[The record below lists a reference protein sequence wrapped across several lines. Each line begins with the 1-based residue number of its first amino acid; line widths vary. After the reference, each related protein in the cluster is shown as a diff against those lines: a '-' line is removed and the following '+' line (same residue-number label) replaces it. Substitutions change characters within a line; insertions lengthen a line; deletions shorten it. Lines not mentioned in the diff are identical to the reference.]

1 MPRVADLAAQTLY
14 AHGVRH
20 AFGMP
25 GGEVVTFIDA
35 LENAGIRFIL
45 CRHETNAAIM
55 AAGASVTT
63 GAPGLLVT
71 TIGPGLTNAANG
83 IADASQEHVPLIAF
97 SGVVE
102 HSLRGRYTHQIID
115 QTALMQPLVKGSFEL
130 EQQGAAATMARAI
143 RLAQRGPMG
152 PVFVQLS
159 PDTAVKPA
167 SDAESF
173 VSPPRRLAVPVS
185 ADSEAVTEIAARLSK
200 AERPL
205 IIAGLE
211 AMQSGCSAALRQLME
226 RCGTPLIT
234 TYKAK
239 GIVDEHHPLALG
251 GAGLSPLADKQLLPL
266 VKAADLILLLGYDP
280 IEMRPGWLDPFAP
293 ETDVIE
299 ISAAPADHAMHTAT
313 TLVETRPADFLSAL
327 LGQLPESSESRRW
340 PQGEPAEIR
349 ETLQAAFAPPPKWG
363 PHTIFD
369 VLQNELPAGA
379 TITVDSGAHRI
390 LLSQQMKI
398 RHPFG
403 LMQSAGYCT
412 MGPAIPLAAGV
423 KVADPDR
430 PVVAVLGDGGL
441 EMFLGE
447 LATLRDQNIPV
458 IIVVLQDE
466 SLALIE
472 LKQAQAGLERRGV
485 GLGLSQFEDVAAAF
499 GGSGWR
505 VKSRQE
511 LQAALA
517 EASGQNNF
525 SIIVCETQVKDY
537 AGRF

>member
-1 MPRVADLAAQTLY
+1 MPRVADLAAKTLY

-55 AAGASVTT
+55 AAGASVAT

-71 TIGPGLTNAANG
+71 TLGPGLTNAVNG
-83 IADASQEHVPLIAF
+83 IADASQEHVPLIAV

-102 HSLRGRYTHQIID
+102 HNLRGRYTHQIID
-115 QTALMQPLVKGSFEL
+115 QTTLMQPLVKGSFEL
-130 EQQGAAATMARAI
+130 EQQGTAATMARAI

-159 PDTAVKPA
+159 PDTAAKTAPDTENVIAAPK
-167 SDAESF
+167 
-173 VSPPRRLAVPVS
+173 RLAAPVS
-185 ADSEAVTEIAARLSK
+185 ADSEAVTEIARLVRS
-200 AERPL
+200 AQRPL
-205 IIAGLE
+205 IVAGLE
-211 AMQSGCSAALRQLME
+211 AAQDC
-226 RCGTPLIT
+226 CGTVLQKLMDGFGIPLIT

-239 GIVDEHHPLALG
+239 GIVDEHHSLALG
-251 GAGLSPLADKQLLPL
+251 GAGLSPLADKHLLPL
-266 VKAADLILLLGYDP
+266 VKAADLVLLVGYDP

-293 ETDVIE
+293 AADVIE
-299 ISAAPADHAMHTAT
+299 ISATPADHGMHAAT
-313 TLVETRPADFLSAL
+313 TLVETRPEAFLSAL
-327 LGQLPESSESRRW
+327 LDRLADKGESRKW
-340 PQGEPAEIR
+340 TNGEPTAIG
-349 ETLQAAFAPPPKWG
+349 ETLQAAFAPSTGWG

-369 VLQNELPAGA
+369 VLQTTLPAEA

-390 LLSQQMKI
+390 LLSQQMRI
-398 RHPFG
+398 RRPFG

-472 LKQAQAGLERRGV
+472 LKQAGAGLERRGV
-485 GLGLSQFEDVAAAF
+485 GLGPSRFEDVAAAF

-505 VKSRQE
+505 VRSRQE
-511 LQAALA
+511 LLTALIKVT
-517 EASGQNNF
+517 GNNSF

-537 AGRF
+537 ADKF

>member
-35 LENAGIRFIL
+35 LEAAGIRFIL

-55 AAGASVTT
+55 AAGASVAT

-71 TIGPGLTNAANG
+71 TIGPGLTNAVNG

-102 HSLRGRYTHQIID
+102 HSLRSRYTHQIID

-130 EQQGAAATMARAI
+130 EQQGAAAAMARAI

-159 PDTAVKPA
+159 PETAAKNAPDGERLVTPA
-167 SDAESF
+167 
-173 VSPPRRLAVPVS
+173 RRLAVPVS
-185 ADSEAVTEIAARLSK
+185 ADSEAVAEIATRVAK
-200 AERPL
+200 AQRPL

-211 AMQSGCSAALRQLME
+211 AAQDGCGEALRTLME
-226 RCGTPLIT
+226 GQGIPLIT

-239 GIVDEHHPLALG
+239 GIVDENHPLALG
-251 GAGLSPLADKQLLPL
+251 GAGLSPLADRHLVPL
-266 VKAADLILLLGYDP
+266 VKAADLALLVGYDP
-280 IEMRPGWLDPFAP
+280 IEMRPGWLDPFAAD
-293 ETDVIE
+293 TDVIE

-313 TLVETRPADFLSAL
+313 MLVETRPAGFLSAL
-327 LGQLPESSESRRW
+327 LGKLSQGGTAERW
-340 PQGEPAEIR
+340 TGGKPAATR
-349 ETLQAAFAPPPKWG
+349 EMLHAAFAPPPEWG
-363 PHTIFD
+363 PHAIFD
-369 VLQNELPAGA
+369 VLQNDLPAEA

-390 LLSQQMKI
+390 LLSQHMKI
-398 RHPFG
+398 RRPFG

-423 KVADPDR
+423 KVANPDR
-430 PVVAVLGDGGL
+430 PAVAVLGDGGL
-441 EMFLGE
+441 EMFFGE
-447 LATLRDQNIPV
+447 LATLRDQKIPV

-485 GLGLSQFEDVAAAF
+485 RLGQTKFEDAAAAF

-505 VKSRQE
+505 VKSRKE

-517 EASGQNNF
+517 EASGINDF
-525 SIIVCETQVKDY
+525 SIIVCEIQVKDY
-537 AGRF
+537 AGKF

>member
-1 MPRVADLAAQTLY
+1 MPRVADLAAKTLY

-55 AAGASVTT
+55 AAGASVAT

-71 TIGPGLTNAANG
+71 TLGPGLTNAVNG
-83 IADASQEHVPLIAF
+83 IADASQEHIPLIAV

-102 HSLRGRYTHQIID
+102 HNLRGRYTHQIID
-115 QTALMQPLVKGSFEL
+115 QTTLMQPLVKGSFEL
-130 EQQGAAATMARAI
+130 EQQGTAATVARAI

-159 PDTAVKPA
+159 PDTAAKTAPDTENVIAAPK
-167 SDAESF
+167 
-173 VSPPRRLAVPVS
+173 RLAAPVS
-185 ADSEAVTEIAARLSK
+185 ADSEAVTEIARLVRS
-200 AERPL
+200 AQRPL
-205 IIAGLE
+205 IVAGLE
-211 AMQSGCSAALRQLME
+211 AAQDC
-226 RCGTPLIT
+226 CGTVLQKLMDGFGIPLIT

-239 GIVDEHHPLALG
+239 GIVDEHHSLALG
-251 GAGLSPLADKQLLPL
+251 GAGLSPLADKHLLPL
-266 VKAADLILLLGYDP
+266 VKAADLVLLVGYDP

-293 ETDVIE
+293 AADVIE
-299 ISAAPADHAMHTAT
+299 ISATPADHGMHAAT
-313 TLVETRPADFLSAL
+313 TLVETRPAAFLSAL
-327 LGQLPESSESRRW
+327 LDRLADKGESRKW
-340 PQGEPAEIR
+340 TNGEPTAIG
-349 ETLQAAFAPPPKWG
+349 ETLQAAFAPSTGWG

-369 VLQNELPAGA
+369 VLQTTLPAEA

-390 LLSQQMKI
+390 LLSQQMRI
-398 RHPFG
+398 RRPFG

-472 LKQAQAGLERRGV
+472 LKQAGAGLERRGV
-485 GLGLSQFEDVAAAF
+485 RLGPSRFEDVAAAF

-505 VKSRQE
+505 VRSRQE
-511 LQAALA
+511 LLTALIKVT
-517 EASGQNNF
+517 GNNSF

-537 AGRF
+537 ADKF

>member
-55 AAGASVTT
+55 AAGASVAT

-71 TIGPGLTNAANG
+71 TLGPGLTNAVNG

-102 HSLRGRYTHQIID
+102 HGLRGRYTHQIID

-130 EQQGAAATMARAI
+130 EQLGAAATMARAI
-143 RLAQRGPMG
+143 RLAQRGSMG

-159 PDTAVKPA
+159 PDTAAKSAPDSERIA
-167 SDAESF
+167 
-173 VSPPRRLAVPVS
+173 SPPRRLAAPVS
-185 ADSEAVTEIAARLSK
+185 ADSEAVAEVAERLAK
-200 AERPL
+200 AKRPL

-211 AMQSGCSAALRQLME
+211 AARDGCGEALQKLME
-226 RCGTPLIT
+226 RFGIPLIT

-266 VKAADLILLLGYDP
+266 VKAADLVLLVGYDP
-280 IEMRPGWLDPFAP
+280 IEMRPGWLDPFAAD
-293 ETDVIE
+293 TDVIE
-299 ISAAPADHAMHTAT
+299 ISAAPADHGMHAAT
-313 TLVETRPADFLSAL
+313 MLVETRPAGVLSAV
-327 LGQLPESSESRRW
+327 LGKLPEGDTAKRW
-340 PQGEPAEIR
+340 PKGEPAAAR
-349 ETLQAAFAPPPKWG
+349 ETLQAAFAPPADWG
-363 PHTIFD
+363 PHAIFD
-369 VLQNELPAGA
+369 VLQNDLPAEA
-379 TITVDSGAHRI
+379 TITADSGAHRI
-390 LLSQQMKI
+390 LLSQQI
-398 RHPFG
+398 RIRRPFG

-423 KVADPDR
+423 KVTNPDR

-485 GLGLSQFEDVAAAF
+485 GLGPSKFEDAAAAF

-511 LQAALA
+511 LEAALA
-517 EASGQNNF
+517 EASGNRNF
-525 SIIVCETQVKDY
+525 SIIVCEIQVKDY
-537 AGRF
+537 AGKF

>member
-1 MPRVADLAAQTLY
+1 MPRVADLAAKTLY

-55 AAGASVTT
+55 AAGASVAT

-71 TIGPGLTNAANG
+71 TLGPGLTNAVNG
-83 IADASQEHVPLIAF
+83 IADASQEHVPLIAV

-102 HSLRGRYTHQIID
+102 HNLRGRYTHQIID
-115 QTALMQPLVKGSFEL
+115 QTTLMQPLVKGSFEL
-130 EQQGAAATMARAI
+130 EQQGTAATVARAI

-159 PDTAVKPA
+159 PDTAAKTAPDTENVIAAPK
-167 SDAESF
+167 
-173 VSPPRRLAVPVS
+173 RLAAPVS
-185 ADSEAVTEIAARLSK
+185 ADSEAVTEIARLVRS
-200 AERPL
+200 AQRPL
-205 IIAGLE
+205 IVAGLE
-211 AMQSGCSAALRQLME
+211 AAQDC
-226 RCGTPLIT
+226 CGTVLQKLMDGFGIPLIT

-239 GIVDEHHPLALG
+239 GIVDEHHSLALG
-251 GAGLSPLADKQLLPL
+251 GAGLSPLADKHLLPL
-266 VKAADLILLLGYDP
+266 VKAADLVLLVGYDP

-293 ETDVIE
+293 AADVIE
-299 ISAAPADHAMHTAT
+299 ISATPADHGMHAAT
-313 TLVETRPADFLSAL
+313 TLVETRPAAFLSAL
-327 LGQLPESSESRRW
+327 LDRLADKGESRKW
-340 PQGEPAEIR
+340 TNGEPTAIG
-349 ETLQAAFAPPPKWG
+349 ETLQAAFAPSTGWG

-369 VLQNELPAGA
+369 VLQTTLPAEA

-390 LLSQQMKI
+390 LLSQQMRI
-398 RHPFG
+398 RRPFG

-472 LKQAQAGLERRGV
+472 LKQAGAGLERRGV
-485 GLGLSQFEDVAAAF
+485 GLGPSRFEDVAAAF

-505 VKSRQE
+505 VRSRQE
-511 LQAALA
+511 LLTALIKVT
-517 EASGQNNF
+517 GNNSF

-537 AGRF
+537 ADKF